1 MRAFLFAVLA
11 AGAAVSAQ
19 AQDRPSVDYSVAQP
33 PGVEPKIRTFVF
45 MLPAI
50 PSAECREAERRA
62 SERQGPKI
70 LGQLPPGR
78 LQPAGALFQQGCIL
92 PADQGQAQIAQLQFA
107 PPGR

>member
-19 AQDRPSVDYSVAQP
+19 AQDRPSVDLGTLQP
-33 PGVEPKIRTFVF
+33 PRVVSTLKFVF
-45 MLPAI
+45 APLAI